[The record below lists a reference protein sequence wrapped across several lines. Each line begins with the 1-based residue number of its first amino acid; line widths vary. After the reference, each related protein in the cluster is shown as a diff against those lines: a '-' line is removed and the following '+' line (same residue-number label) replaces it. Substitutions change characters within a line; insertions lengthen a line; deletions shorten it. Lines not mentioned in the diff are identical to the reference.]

1 MDPSKVVH
9 MTSVHAA
16 LDGRIFHKE
25 CRSLARAGFCV
36 TAIGPHSEDAVVDG
50 VNIRSIQREKSRL
63 ARMTRSVWRI
73 YREALRQNAKVY
85 HFHDPELIPVGL
97 LLRLAGKEV
106 IYDLHEDY
114 PKDILAKDYLPAW
127 SRRSVAWCV
136 ERIEMAACA
145 HFSGLVA
152 VTPSIAA
159 RFRHINNHTVVVHNF
174 PYSDEVVSQ
183 DQSCLCKNRQ
193 QSVAYVGGI
202 TAYRG
207 IREMVAAMGL
217 LPPSL
222 GATLELLGPTV
233 PGDVAL
239 EEFRNDP
246 GWERVRYRGVLDL
259 RGTFRTLH
267 TVRAGLV
274 LFHPMP
280 NALESLPQKL
290 FEYMGAGLPVIASN
304 FPLWRQIVEDSGC
317 GIVVDPLDPR
327 AIARAIEYVLAHVEE
342 AEEMGRRGQ
351 AAVLDRYNW
360 NLQAEKLV
368 NLYSDLIKRSC
379 AA

>member
-1 MDPSKVVH
+1 

-36 TAIGPHSEDAVVDG
+36 TTIGSHSEDAVVDG
-50 VNIRSIQREKSRL
+50 VNIRSVRREKSRF
-63 ARMTRSVWRI
+63 ARMTRTVWQI
-73 YREALRQNAKVY
+73 YREALKQDAKVY

-106 IYDLHEDY
+106 IYDLHEDC
-114 PKDILAKDYLPAW
+114 PKDILAKDYLPSW
-127 SRRSVAWCV
+127 SRRSVAWCI
-136 ERIEMAACA
+136 ERLEIAACA
-145 HFSGLVA
+145 RFSALVA
-152 VTPSIAA
+152 VTPHIAA
-159 RFRHINNHTVVVHNF
+159 RFRHINKHTVVVYNF
-174 PYSDEVVSQ
+174 PYADEVVCQ
-183 DQSCLCKNRQ
+183 DQSSSWKNRE

-207 IREMVAAMGL
+207 IREMVAAMAL

-222 GATLELLGPTV
+222 DATLELLGPTV

-239 EEFRNDP
+239 DEFRNDP
-246 GWERVRYRGVLDL
+246 GWNRVRYRGVLDL
-259 RGTFRTLH
+259 QGTFRTLH
-267 TVRAGLV
+267 TVRVGLV
-274 LFHPMP
+274 PFHPIP
-280 NALESLPQKL
+280 NAVESLPQKL
-290 FEYMGAGLPVIASN
+290 FEYMGAGLPVIASD
-304 FPLWRQIVEDSGC
+304 FPLWRQIVDDSRC
-317 GIVVDPLDPR
+317 GILVNPLDPH
-327 AIARAIEYVLAHVEE
+327 AIAQAIEYLLVHVDE

-351 AAVLDRYNW
+351 TAVLERYNW

-368 NLYSDLIKRSC
+368 NLYSDLVRRSC

>member
-1 MDPSKVVH
+1 

-25 CRSLARAGFCV
+25 CRSLARAGFSV
-36 TAIGPHSEDAVVDG
+36 TTIGSHSEDTVVDG
-50 VNIRSIQREKSRL
+50 VTIRSIQREKSRL
-63 ARMTRSVWRI
+63 ARMTRTVWHI
-73 YREALRQNAKVY
+73 YREALRQDAKVY

-106 IYDLHEDY
+106 IYDLHEDC

-136 ERIEMAACA
+136 ERLERAACA
-145 HFSGLVA
+145 HFSALVT

-159 RFRHINNHTVVVHNF
+159 RFRHINERTVVVYNF
-174 PYSDEVVSQ
+174 PYADEVVCK
-183 DQSCLCKNRQ
+183 DQPSSWKSRPT
-193 QSVAYVGGI
+193 SAAYVGGI
-202 TAYRG
+202 TADRG

-217 LPPSL
+217 LPPSVD
-222 GATLELLGPTV
+222 ATLELLGPTV
-233 PGDVAL
+233 PGDVVL
-239 EEFRNDP
+239 DEFRNDP
-246 GWERVRYRGVLDL
+246 GWNRVRYRGVLDL
-259 RGTFRTLH
+259 QSTFRTLH
-267 TVRAGLV
+267 RVRAGLV
-274 LFHPMP
+274 LFHPIP

-290 FEYMGAGLPVIASN
+290 FEYMGAGLPVIASD
-304 FPLWRQIVEDSGC
+304 FPLWRQIVEDSRC
-317 GIVVDPLDPR
+317 GVVVDPLDPR
-327 AIARAIEYVLAHVEE
+327 AIAQAIEYLFVHVDE

-351 AAVLDRYNW
+351 TAVLHRYNW

-368 NLYSDLIKRSC
+368 NLYFDLIKRSC